1 MQQARN
7 RRTRVAF
14 SRQIVRSDVHSLQI
28 EDKKKTYAEDAISGS
43 KEARMLEWNAGLKPI
58 TSRADALLWL
68 IRAGGIGLIFLDLGG
83 CMTLGDRA
91 PPPAA
96 ADSASLPVQS
106 VPPLRTVNASETS
119 VNVSAPA
126 IVQPAKLAPRGKKPQ
141 RERRTAEVA
150 HQKTSPIDPGH
161 LIGLAPGA
169 VRQLLGPPARVEY
182 SDLSREWIYASGGC
196 SFRVFFYPNLNTA
209 SFRVLKY
216 GGNHGN
222 GDLMDVSDVCIRH
235 ILMAKKNATG

>member
-1 MQQARN
+1 
-7 RRTRVAF
+7 
-14 SRQIVRSDVHSLQI
+14 
-28 EDKKKTYAEDAISGS
+28 
-43 KEARMLEWNAGLKPI
+43 MLEWNAGLKPI
-58 TSRADALLWL
+58 TSRADALLRL
-68 IRAGGIGLIFLDLGG
+68 IRAGGIGLVFLELGG
-83 CMTLGDRA
+83 CMTLGDHA
-91 PPPAA
+91 PPPAV
-96 ADSASLPVQS
+96 ADSASLPADYA
-106 VPPLRTVNASETS
+106 PTPIVNASAS
-119 VNVSAPA
+119 AVNVSASA
-126 IVQPAKLAPRGKKPQ
+126 IVQPAKLAPRVKKPQ
-141 RERRTAEVA
+141 REHRTAEVS
-150 HQKTSPIDPGH
+150 HQKMSPIDPDH